1 MPRALAGALLL
12 LLSGLHASHGGRDV
26 GRGRAG
32 GRAAAGK
39 GCLANMELP
48 GPGRSAARREL
59 GAEDREERVRAA
71 LSKPSQPPPR
81 IRSSSAAA
89 SRKSGPAVGNEMR
102 KVGGKSRLEMLAA
115 GIAKGK
121 HKATRKKR
129 IKVLE
134 PGPTA
139 PVRGP
144 GVVCGA

>member
-1 MPRALAGALLL
+1 M
-12 LLSGLHASHGGRDV
+12 
-26 GRGRAG
+26 
-32 GRAAAGK
+32 
-39 GCLANMELP
+39 ANMELP

-71 LSKPSQPPPR
+71 LSRPSPPPLR
-81 IRSSSAAA
+81 IRSSSTAA